1 MKHTLEDL
9 KWTPNH
15 PISEEV
21 KDKELE
27 QNASSNQIPP
37 NNKTNPI

>member
-9 KWTPNH
+9 KWTTKH
-15 PISEEV
+15 QLSEEV
-21 KDKELE
+21 KDNGLE
-27 QNASSNQIPP
+27 QNASANQIPP